1 MAAGTGPTQPDRVET
16 RDGGSIPV
24 RVVGLGNVF
33 RGDDALGPWVIAQ
46 LLAEWTF
53 PAGVA
58 VSDAGTPGLDLT
70 PFLSGGRHV
79 ILVDTVKA
87 AGRPGD
93 VRLYSKAD
101 VLERPPSPLLSH
113 HGPGVA
119 ETLALLDLEGAG
131 PESLLLIGVVPGP
144 VGHEARLS
152 DEVRAAVPRAADLV
166 VAELVTLGYPP
177 RRRVPPLKAEPWWE
191 QEPGPGG

>member
-1 MAAGTGPTQPDRVET
+1 VET

-24 RVVGLGNVF
+24 RVVGLGSVF
-33 RGDDALGPWVIAQ
+33 RGDDALGPWVIAK

-53 PAGVA
+53 PAGVS

-79 ILVDTVKA
+79 ILVDTVKTE
-87 AGRPGD
+87 GRPGD
-93 VRLYSKAD
+93 VRRYSKAG
-101 VLERPPSPLLSH
+101 VLERLPPPRLSQL
-113 HGPGVA
+113 GPGVA

-152 DEVRAAVPRAADLV
+152 DEVRAADPRAADLV
-166 VAELVTLGYPP
+166 VAELVALGYPP
-177 RRRVPPLKAEPWWE
+177 SRRVPPVKAEPWWE